1 MTKESMSDKLKG
13 KVAIVT
19 GSGSGIGAAS
29 ARRLAKEGARV
40 AVVDLDGS
48 AAEKVAQEINDA
60 GGQAMWKQVDVSS
73 KQDVDQLVQDV
84 LDRWE
89 QIDILVNN
97 AGFGEVQWFIDTDES
112 MWDKTIA
119 VNLKGTMFFS
129 QAVLPD
135 MIKRKSGKIINIA
148 STGGKLGGAM
158 LAIYSA
164 TKAGVSAFSKA
175 LAREVARHNINVND
189 ICPGPIDTPMFNSM
203 PQQLQKGSMASITI
217 KRLGQPEE
225 IASAVFFLASDDSS
239 FITGHSLMVDGGQS
253 MI

>member
-1 MTKESMSDKLKG
+1 MTSENMKGKLCE
-13 KVAIVT
+13 KVAIIT
-19 GSGSGIGAAS
+19 GAGSGIGAAS

-40 AVVDLDGS
+40 AVVDLEGS
-48 AAEKVAQEINDA
+48 AAEKVTQEINEA
-60 GGQAMWKQVDVSS
+60 GGQAMWRQLDVSS
-73 KQDVDQLVQDV
+73 KPDVDQLVKDV
-84 LDRWE
+84 LDRWG

-97 AGFGEVQWFIDTDES
+97 AGFGEVKWFIDTDES

-119 VNLKGTMFFS
+119 VNLKGPMFFS

-135 MIKRKSGKIINIA
+135 MIKRNSGRIINIS
-148 STGGKLGGAM
+148 STGGKMGGAM

-189 ICPGPIDTPMFNSM
+189 ICPGPIETPMFKAT
-203 PQQLQKGSMASITI
+203 PQQLQKGSMASIAL

-225 IASAVFFLASDDSS
+225 IAAAVFFK
-239 FITGHSLMVDGGQS
+239 
-253 MI
+253 

>member
-1 MTKESMSDKLKG
+1 MTKESMSDKLKD

-48 AAEKVAQEINDA
+48 AADKVAHEINDA

-84 LDRWE
+84 LDRWG

-97 AGFGEVQWFIDTDES
+97 AGFGEVQWFVDTDES

-148 STGGKLGGAM
+148 STGGKMGGAM

-175 LAREVARHNINVND
+175 LAREVARHNIHVND
-189 ICPGPIDTPMFNSM
+189 ICPGPIETPMFNSM
-203 PQQLQKGSMASITI
+203 PQQLQKGSMASLTI

-225 IASAVFFLASDDSS
+225 IAAAVFFLASDDSS

>member
-1 MTKESMSDKLKG
+1 M
-13 KVAIVT
+13 
-19 GSGSGIGAAS
+19 
-29 ARRLAKEGARV
+29 
-40 AVVDLDGS
+40 
-48 AAEKVAQEINDA
+48 
-60 GGQAMWKQVDVSS
+60 
-73 KQDVDQLVQDV
+73 DQLVQDV
-84 LDRWE
+84 LDRWG

-97 AGFGEVQWFIDTDES
+97 AGFGEVKWFIDTDES

-119 VNLKGTMFFS
+119 VNLKGPMFFS

-148 STGGKLGGAM
+148 STGGKMGGAM

-175 LAREVARHNINVND
+175 LAREVARHNIHVND
-189 ICPGPIDTPMFNSM
+189 ICPGPIETPMFNSM
-203 PQQLQKGSMASITI
+203 PQQLQKGSMASLTI

-225 IASAVFFLASDDSS
+225 IAAAVFFLASDDSS

>member
-1 MTKESMSDKLKG
+1 MTKESMSDKLKD

-84 LDRWE
+84 LDRWG

-175 LAREVARHNINVND
+175 LAREVARHNIHVND
-189 ICPGPIDTPMFNSM
+189 ICPGPIETPMFNSM

-225 IASAVFFLASDDSS
+225 IAAAIFFLASDDSS

>member
-1 MTKESMSDKLKG
+1 MTKESMSDKLKD

-48 AAEKVAQEINDA
+48 TAEKVAQEINEG

-84 LDRWE
+84 LDRWG

-148 STGGKLGGAM
+148 STGGKMGGAM

-189 ICPGPIDTPMFNSM
+189 ICPGPIETPMFNSM

-225 IASAVFFLASDDSS
+225 IAAAVFFLASDDSS

>member
-1 MTKESMSDKLKG
+1 MTKESMSDKLKN

-29 ARRLAKEGARV
+29 ARRLAKEGAQV

-48 AAEKVAQEINDA
+48 AAEKVAQEINNA
-60 GGQAMWKQVDVSS
+60 GGEAMWKQVDVSS

-84 LDRWE
+84 LDRWG
-89 QIDILVNN
+89 QIGILVNN
-97 AGFGEVQWFIDTDES
+97 AGFAEVQWFIDTDES

-129 QAVLPD
+129 KAVLPD

-189 ICPGPIDTPMFNSM
+189 ICPGPIETPMFYSM
-203 PQQLQKGSMASITI
+203 PQQLQKAMASIPI
-217 KRLGQPEE
+217 KRLGQPED
-225 IASAVFFLASDDSS
+225 IAAAVFFLASDDSS
-239 FITGHSLMVDGGQS
+239 FITGHLLMVDGGQS